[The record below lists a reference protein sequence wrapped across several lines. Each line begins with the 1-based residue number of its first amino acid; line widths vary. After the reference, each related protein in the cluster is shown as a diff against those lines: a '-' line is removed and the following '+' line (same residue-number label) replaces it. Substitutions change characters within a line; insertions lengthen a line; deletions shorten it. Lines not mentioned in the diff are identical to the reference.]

1 MRRLLALTPA
11 LLFAVP
17 FASCS
22 NAPAASSTDGG
33 TDATDATDASTSL
46 DAGFDVPLLVEAA
59 PMTSCTLLA
68 DADPVGLCV
77 QKGALDSLHTSAFVS
92 GKGAAASWSSTTL
105 VADTGDGGV
114 VPYTLDDTL
123 AYAAAAGNY
132 LSSAELYGDTTITPE
147 LQGDLSDIALQLET
161 SFSPPST
168 EYSGELYVHL
178 RTAAGALN
186 LQGQTSDGTKLHQL
200 ADNYAR
206 AILSAH
212 YFTLT
217 RSLAA
222 PDGGV
227 EAGPE
232 DAGHDAKAPSDAA
245 VSDAAP
251 HDGGSAPSDAAHDA
265 VSHPDAHDAGAAKDA
280 TVDDAT
286 VEDALAPDASAPTEV
301 LGIIGNPGPGS
312 TVTYA
317 PADVATAA
325 YALLDMVNRH
335 PTDPDV
341 PKWLAAARASLL
353 HLQTHA
359 KEPTTGLFY
368 QSLVASTDAET
379 DVDSVAAGNPR
390 YPAGALLADTQA
402 TFALAMVRAQYLVT
416 SGTMLVDAGKRE
428 AGTFVI
434 SEAGIVVGALGP
446 ALDLPFAEWA
456 ETTMSAMNEGARSLW
471 DPTALGYMDGIV
483 LDGGALTT
491 KSTRPNAFMA
501 GALEREFLA
510 GRAPRAGD
518 AGLVFQ
524 IAPLV
529 QLLIANNALTVPPNS
544 TFVTVIPTQL
554 AYFNSVSQTFT
565 FLDAGPNP
573 ESYSTL
579 AVSAAVEGLTE
590 QLFKRTGM

>member
-1 MRRLLALTPA
+1 MQRLLALIPA

-22 NAPAASSTDGG
+22 NPPAASSSDAG
-33 TDATDATDASTSL
+33 TDATSDADASMSV
-46 DAGFDVPLLVEAA
+46 DAGFDVPLLGETG
-59 PMTSCTLLA
+59 PMSSCTLA
-68 DADPVGLCV
+68 TSDADPVGLCV
-77 QKGALDSLHTSAFVS
+77 QKVALESLHTSAFVS

-105 VADTGDGGV
+105 VADKGDGGAV
-114 VPYTLDDTL
+114 AYTLDDTL
-123 AYAAAAGNY
+123 AYAAAAGDY
-132 LSSAELYGDTTITPE
+132 LSSAELYGDTTITPQ

-168 EYSGELYVHL
+168 EYSGELYFHL

-186 LQGQTSDGTKLHQL
+186 LQGQTPDGDKLHTL
-200 ADNYAR
+200 ADDYAR
-206 AILSAH
+206 SILGSH

-217 RSLAA
+217 RSLASS
-222 PDGGV
+222 DGGV
-227 EAGPE
+227 DAGNSE
-232 DAGHDAKAPSDAA
+232 DAGQDAKAHTDAA
-245 VSDAAP
+245 ISDAAP
-251 HDGGSAPSDAAHDA
+251 HDGGEDAAPADAAHDA
-265 VSHPDAHDAGAAKDA
+265 VSQKDAHDAAVAR
-280 TVDDAT
+280 DAT
-286 VEDALAPDASAPTEV
+286 VEDAEAPDASAPTEV
-301 LGIIGNPGPGS
+301 DGIIGNPGPGS

-341 PKWLAAARASLL
+341 PKWLSAARASLV

-379 DVDSVAAGNPR
+379 AVDTPAAGDPT
-390 YPAGALLADTQA
+390 YPSGALLADTQA

-416 SGTMLVDAGKRE
+416 SSTMLVDAGKRE

-446 ALDLPFAEWA
+446 VLDLPFEEWA
-456 ETTMSAMNEGARSLW
+456 EATMSAMNEGARSLW
-471 DPTALGYMDGIV
+471 DPTSLGYMDGLV

-501 GALEREFLA
+501 GALERAFLA

-544 TFVTVIPTQL
+544 TFVTVIPLQS
-554 AYFNSVSQTFT
+554 AYFDSVTQTFALLT
-565 FLDAGPNP
+565 TGPHP
-573 ESYSTL
+573 GSYSTA

-590 QLFKRTGM
+590 QLFNRTGM